1 MKLRILQTLFL
12 VSTII
17 INLSACSEVENSANN
32 NKLLATIGVVAT
44 SDFIPDRTNN
54 LKSQELGLPDVLA
67 DRIIEHLSKSKR
79 FSVVERAALRRVVLE
94 KRFGKDLTN
103 TYLDRTLDKA
113 IDAMEAVEGSTVGT
127 TGSLA
132 DNNDIVK
139 DFQDLG
145 SAVGADYIVLGK
157 LEKLNRTT
165 EETAIPFSSDG
176 RTVRRNTTDA
186 RLRLRMIDVKSGTV
200 LGVVSLRTKVP
211 ESLFDGKLS
220 DTDEF
225 TFYDHLG
232 QIAASKVLD
241 TVFPAQIVSVKPLVI
256 SRGLN
261 DGTKEGDVYIVKRE
275 GKEIK
280 DRSGIIIAKLKSDI
294 GRVEVVTPQ
303 ETVSIVKS
311 VAGNDFNQGDLVY
324 LEVESSG
331 LPTIVATAAKIPLTG
346 RTDGQIGSSKLPRL
360 AVGMVKSGSTD
371 AKGNEAEKNTPIFT
385 DTIISRLT
393 QTKRFQLIDR
403 QEVDQL
409 LTEQLAQALAENRDM
424 PSAMGTL
431 KGADYIVY
439 GSLASFS
446 IEEKTTQ
453 LPGSSRSFTSKV
465 GHVEGNMRIV
475 DARSGDIMAS
485 RKISVV
491 KKIDDTAEGA
501 RKVTALADAFAEQ
514 VVMLLMNSVYPIKVA
529 AVADDGT
536 IYINRGADGG
546 LNLDEVLDVFRPGKP
561 IIDPDTGVQLGVE
574 EKVIGQLK
582 ITEVEDARSKGITTM
597 EGVAITTGDILKRSQ
612 IRDVAQ
618 MNLTS
623 LPARA
628 GGILPG
634 GMQKGVASERKKYTL
649 AFGKLKINPT
659 ARTNGFDE
667 GYAKRMRDDLI
678 IKLTNTNRFVV
689 MERGEEVDQVL
700 DEKAFQAIVT
710 GGDIKNRLGEFVGA
724 DYIIHGEVTN
734 FYTQTNK
741 KKVSYLDEETIST
754 NGVAEGVFRIIDVH
768 SGAVI
773 SADKVRYSMKVSN
786 ADDITQVMS
795 NLLNSFTTKSVAAIV
810 ARLFPVKVLGSAG
823 DGVFYL
829 NRGADVGMERGETFD
844 VMRPGKELKDPD
856 TGISFGSAET
866 KVAVMEIISVEASR
880 ARAKLISGENA
891 QAGDILRKSQAFDRQ
906 VKPKV
911 KKPAW

>member
-1 MKLRILQTLFL
+1 MRLRILQTLFL
-12 VSTII
+12 VSAII
-17 INLSACSEVENSANN
+17 FNFTAYSEVESPADK
-32 NKLLATIGVVAT
+32 NKLRATIGVIAA

-54 LKSQELGLPDVLA
+54 IKSQELGLPDVLA
-67 DRIIEHLSKSKR
+67 DRIIEHLSKNKR

-113 IDAMEAVEGSTVGT
+113 IDAMEVVEGSTVGT
-127 TGSLA
+127 TGILA
-132 DNNDIVK
+132 DYNDIVK

-157 LEKLNRTT
+157 LEKLNRAT

-176 RTVRRNTTDA
+176 RNVRRNTTDA

-200 LGVVSLRTKVP
+200 LGAVSLRTKVS

-241 TVFPAQIVSVKPLVI
+241 TVFPAQIVSVEPLVI

-280 DRSGIIIAKLKSDI
+280 DQSGIVIARLKSDV

-311 VAGNDFNQGDLVY
+311 VAGNDFNQGDLAY

-331 LPTIVATAAKIPLTG
+331 LPTTVATAAKVPLTG
-346 RTDGQIGSSKLPRL
+346 RTGGRIGSSKLPRL

-409 LTEQLAQALAENRDM
+409 LTEQLAQALAENRDV

-446 IEEKTTQ
+446 VEEKTTQ
-453 LPGSSRSFTSKV
+453 LPGSSRIFTSKV

-475 DARSGDIMAS
+475 DARSGDIIAS

-491 KKIDDTAEGA
+491 EKIDDTAEGS
-501 RKVTALADAFAEQ
+501 RTVTALADAYAEQ
-514 VVMLLMNSVYPIKVA
+514 VVMLLMNSIYPIKVA
-529 AVADDGT
+529 AVGDDGT
-536 IYINRGADGG
+536 IYINRGEDGG

-561 IIDPDTGVQLGVE
+561 IIDPDTGIQLGVE

-582 ITEVEDARSKGITTM
+582 VTEVEDARSKGITTM
-597 EGVAITTGDILKRSQ
+597 EGVAIATGDILKRSPN
-612 IRDVAQ
+612 RDVAQ
-618 MNLTS
+618 KYLTS
-623 LPARA
+623 QSARTV
-628 GGILPG
+628 GMLPG
-634 GMQKGVASERKKYTL
+634 GMQKDVASDGKKYTL
-649 AFGKLKINPT
+649 AIGKLKINPS
-659 ARTNGFDE
+659 ARTNGFDG

-689 MERGEEVDQVL
+689 MERGDEVDQIL
-700 DEKAFQAIVT
+700 DEKAFEAIVT
-710 GGDIKNRLGEFVGA
+710 GGDIKNRLGELVGA

-741 KKVSYLDEETIST
+741 KKVAYLDEEAVST
-754 NGVAEGVFRIIDVH
+754 SGVAEGMFRIIDVH

-773 SADKVRYSMKVSN
+773 GADKVRYSMKVSH
-786 ADDITQVMS
+786 ADNITQVMS
-795 NLLNSFTTKSVAAIV
+795 DLLNSFTTKSVAAIV

-829 NRGADVGMERGETFD
+829 NRGADVGMERGATFD

-866 KVAVMEIISVEASR
+866 KVAVVEIISVEPSR
-880 ARAKLISGENA
+880 ARAKLVSGENA
-891 QAGDILRKSQAFDRQ
+891 QAGDILRKSQAFEKQ
-906 VKPKV
+906 AKPKV
-911 KKPAW
+911 KIPAW

>member
-1 MKLRILQTLFL
+1 MKLRILQSLFL
-12 VSTII
+12 VSVI
-17 INLSACSEVENSANN
+17 INFTAYSEVDDSTDK
-32 NKLLATIGVVAT
+32 NKLLATIGVIAT

-67 DRIIEHLSKSKR
+67 DRIIEYLSKSKR

-113 IDAMEAVEGSTVGT
+113 IDAMEVVEGSTVGT

-132 DNNDIVK
+132 KYNDMVK

-157 LEKLNRTT
+157 LEKLNRAT
-165 EETAIPFSSDG
+165 EETAIPYSSDG

-200 LGVVSLRTKVP
+200 LGAVSLRTKVS

-280 DRSGIIIAKLKSDI
+280 DRSGIVIARLKSDV

-303 ETVSIVKS
+303 ETVSVVKS
-311 VAGNDFNQGDLVY
+311 VAGSDFNQGDLAY

-331 LPTIVATAAKIPLTG
+331 LPTTVATAAKVPLIG
-346 RTDGQIGSSKLPRL
+346 RTSGQLGSSKLPRL

-446 IEEKTTQ
+446 VEEKTTQ

-491 KKIDDTAEGA
+491 EKIDDTAKGSQQ
-501 RKVTALADAFAEQ
+501 VTALADAYAEQ

-529 AVADDGT
+529 AVGDDGT
-536 IYINRGADGG
+536 IYINRGTDGG

-561 IIDPDTGVQLGVE
+561 IIDPDTGIQLGVE

-582 ITEVEDARSKGITTM
+582 VTEVEDARSKGITTM
-597 EGVAITTGDILKRSQ
+597 EGVAIATGDILKRSPN
-612 IRDVAQ
+612 RDVAQ
-618 MNLTS
+618 KNLTS
-623 LPARA
+623 LSSRT

-634 GMQKGVASERKKYTL
+634 GMQKDRASGGKKYTL
-649 AFGKLKINPT
+649 AFGRLKINPS
-659 ARTNGFDE
+659 ARKNGFDQ

-678 IKLTNTNRFVV
+678 TKLTNTNRFVV
-689 MERGEEVDQVL
+689 MERGEVDQVL
-700 DEKAFQAIVT
+700 DEKAFEAIVT
-710 GGDIKNRLGEFVGA
+710 GGDIKNRLGELVGA

-741 KKVSYLDEETIST
+741 KKVAYLDEETVST
-754 NGVAEGVFRIIDVH
+754 NGVAEGMFRIIDVH

-773 SADKVRYSMKVSN
+773 GADKVRYTMKVSH

-795 NLLNSFTTKSVAAIV
+795 DLLNSFTTKSVAAIV
-810 ARLFPVKVLGSAG
+810 ARLFPVRVLGSAG
-823 DGVFYL
+823 DGTFYL
-829 NRGADVGMERGETFD
+829 NRGADVGMERGTTFD

-866 KVAVMEIISVEASR
+866 KVAVMEIISVEPSR
-880 ARAKLISGENA
+880 ARAKLVSGENA
-891 QAGDILRKSQAFDRQ
+891 QTGDILRKSQAIEKQ

>member
-1 MKLRILQTLFL
+1 MKLRILQSLFL
-12 VSTII
+12 VSVI
-17 INLSACSEVENSANN
+17 INFTACSEVDDSTDK
-32 NKLLATIGVVAT
+32 NKLLATIGVIAT

-67 DRIIEHLSKSKR
+67 DRIIEYLSKSKR

-113 IDAMEAVEGSTVGT
+113 IDAMEVVEGSIVGT

-132 DNNDIVK
+132 DYNDIVK

-157 LEKLNRTT
+157 LEKLNRAT
-165 EETAIPFSSDG
+165 EETAIPYSSDG

-200 LGVVSLRTKVP
+200 LGAVSLRTKVS

-232 QIAASKVLD
+232 QIAASKVLN

-280 DRSGIIIAKLKSDI
+280 DRSGIVIARLKSDV

-311 VAGNDFNQGDLVY
+311 VAGNDFNQGDLAY

-331 LPTIVATAAKIPLTG
+331 LPTTVATAAKVPLSG
-346 RTDGQIGSSKLPRL
+346 RTSGQLGSSKLPRL

-446 IEEKTTQ
+446 VEEKTTQ

-491 KKIDDTAEGA
+491 EKIDDTTKGS
-501 RKVTALADAFAEQ
+501 RQVTALADAYAEQ

-529 AVADDGT
+529 AVGDDGT

-561 IIDPDTGVQLGVE
+561 IIDPDTGIQLGVE

-582 ITEVEDARSKGITTM
+582 VTEVEDARSKGITTM
-597 EGVAITTGDILKRSQ
+597 EGVAIATGDILKRSPN
-612 IRDVAQ
+612 RDVAQ
-618 MNLTS
+618 KNLTS
-623 LPARA
+623 LSSRT

-634 GMQKGVASERKKYTL
+634 GMQKDRASGGKKYTL
-649 AFGKLKINPT
+649 AFGRLKINPS
-659 ARTNGFDE
+659 ARTNGFDQ

-689 MERGEEVDQVL
+689 MERGEVDQVL
-700 DEKAFQAIVT
+700 DEKAFEAIVT
-710 GGDIKNRLGEFVGA
+710 GGDIKNRLGELVGA
-724 DYIIHGEVTN
+724 DYIIYGEVSN

-741 KKVSYLDEETIST
+741 KKVAYLDEETVST
-754 NGVAEGVFRIIDVH
+754 NGVAEGMFRVIDVH

-773 SADKVRYSMKVSN
+773 GADKVRYSMKVSH

-795 NLLNSFTTKSVAAIV
+795 DLLNSFTTKSVAAIV
-810 ARLFPVKVLGSAG
+810 ARLFPVRVLGSAG
-823 DGVFYL
+823 DGTFYL
-829 NRGADVGMERGETFD
+829 NRGADVGMERGTTFD

-866 KVAVMEIISVEASR
+866 KVAVMEIISVEPSR
-880 ARAKLISGENA
+880 ARAKLVSGENA
-891 QAGDILRKSQAFDRQ
+891 QTGDILRKSQAIEKQ